1 MGSLVALA
9 GGAAV
14 AFAATNID
22 DLFVL
27 ALFLADPRWRVGQV
41 VAGQYAGIGALALVS
56 LLGAWTTVLIPQEW
70 IRFLGILPLAIGLKQ
85 LLVREDCDNL
95 PSALD
100 SSDGSDPG
108 QGLFSGR
115 TLTVATVTFVNG
127 GDNIGVYVPF
137 FASLD
142 RGELM
147 IVGTV
152 FVAMTALWCAVS
164 HALVRHPLLGHPL
177 RHYGRVIAPFVL
189 IALGLAIL
197 FELSP

>member
-1 MGSLVALA
+1 MGSLAALA

-41 VAGQYAGIGALALVS
+41 VRGQYAGIGALVGIS
-56 LLGAWTTVLIPQEW
+56 LLGASTTVLIPQEW
-70 IRFLGILPLAIGLKQ
+70 IRFLGILPLAIGLKH
-85 LLVREDCDNL
+85 LLVREDGDDP
-95 PSALD
+95 PSAL
-100 SSDGSDPG
+100 SSPEGND
-108 QGLFSGR
+108 QAVGLLSGR
-115 TLTVATVTFVNG
+115 TLTVATATFVNG

-152 FVAMTALWCAVS
+152 FVAMTALWCAAS
-164 HALVRHPLLGHPL
+164 YALVRHPLLGHPL
-177 RHYGRVIAPFVL
+177 RHYGRRIAPFVL
-189 IALGLAIL
+189 MVLGLAIF
-197 FELSP
+197 FEVSP